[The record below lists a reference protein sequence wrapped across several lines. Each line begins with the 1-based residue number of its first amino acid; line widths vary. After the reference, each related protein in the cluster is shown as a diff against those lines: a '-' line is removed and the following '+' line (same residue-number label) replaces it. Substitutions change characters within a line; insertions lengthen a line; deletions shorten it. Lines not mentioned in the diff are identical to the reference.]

1 MRRMPTRMASRIGL
15 FALLSLGLG
24 GLGATALAQHA
35 GCPMGVAARG
45 AKAPGGGEGKAAL
58 RGARGDDLGLRGARM
73 LDLSEQQIEAIRK
86 LRDEG
91 RKAGTALQKDLLRL
105 RHELRGE
112 MIKDEPAL
120 AKAQELTRRIGELRT
135 QFQEKRL
142 EQRLAARKVLTAEQ
156 RDRLLLQRS
165 EGGRRC

>member
-1 MRRMPTRMASRIGL
+1 MRRMPTRMVSRIGL

-24 GLGATALAQHA
+24 GLGQTALAQHA
-35 GCPMGVAARG
+35 GCPMGGAARG
-45 AKAPGGGEGKAAL
+45 AKAPGDGEGKAAL

-73 LDLSEQQIEAIRK
+73 LDLSEQQVEAIRK

-91 RKAGTALQKDLLRL
+91 RKAGTALQKEMLRL

-120 AKAQELTRRIGELRT
+120 ARAQELTRRIGELRT

-165 EGGRRC
+165 EGGRR